1 MTDQHSV
8 SVDLFVDPACPWAWL
23 TSQWLAEV
31 ERVRPVRVVTRG
43 FSLAEVN
50 RGKEK
55 DEAMREG
62 HSAGEQAGRLIVQ
75 ARREGGD
82 AAAAAMYTALGEAYH
97 EQGRPLN
104 EPETL
109 TRAAVDAGFDA
120 ELSRR
125 ALADASTYE
134 ELLADHRRAV
144 ELGGFG
150 VPTLSIDGSPGFF
163 GPVVDT
169 RLTGEDAGELWDHIV
184 FLLRHPN
191 VFELKRERTRR
202 ADIGRYRLQAS
213 AQASGGG
220 SQVGSGTSG

>member
-1 MTDQHSV
+1 MSDQGSV
-8 SVDLFVDPACPWAWL
+8 SVDLFVDPACPWAWI
-23 TSQWLAEV
+23 TSRWLAEV

-50 RGKEK
+50 RGREK
-55 DEAMREG
+55 SDAMREG

-75 ARREGGD
+75 ARRERGD
-82 AAAAAMYTALGEAYH
+82 AAAAAMYAALGEAYH

-104 EPETL
+104 EPDTL
-109 TRAAVDAGFDA
+109 SQAAIDAGFDA

-134 ELLADHRRAV
+134 ELLHDHRRAV

-163 GPVVDT
+163 GPVIDT
-169 RLTGEDAGELWDHIV
+169 RLTGEEAGELWDHVV
-184 FLLRHPN
+184 FLLRHPT
-191 VFELKRERTRR
+191 VFEMKRERTRR
-202 ADIGRYRLQAS
+202 ADIGRYRLQA
-213 AQASGGG
+213 AGEQRRGG
-220 SQVGSGTSG
+220 

>member
-1 MTDQHSV
+1 MNDRSPVTV
-8 SVDLFVDPACPWAWL
+8 ELFVDPSCPWAWL
-23 TSQWLAEV
+23 TSRWLAEV
-31 ERVRPVRVVTRG
+31 ERVRAVRVVTRG

-55 DEAMREG
+55 NEAMREG

-82 AAAAAMYTALGEAYH
+82 PAAAAMYEALGDAYH
-97 EQGRPLN
+97 EAGRPLN
-104 EPETL
+104 EPDTL
-109 TRAAVDAGFDA
+109 TGAAVAAGFA
-120 ELSRR
+120 PELSRR
-125 ALADASTYE
+125 ALDDPSTYDD
-134 ELLADHRRAV
+134 LLADHRRAV

-163 GPVVDT
+163 GPVIDT
-169 RLTGEDAGELWDHIV
+169 RLTGDAAGELWDHVV

-202 ADIGRYRLQAS
+202 ADVGRSRLQA
-213 AQASGGG
+213 QAGAGG
-220 SQVGSGTSG
+220 SQVASGASG